1 MTKTKDSPLL
11 PGENSLMMDHKPL
24 NRRDSGSPPP
34 TTKNSNGFK
43 DLHPE
48 DRTFIGTFP
57 RAGMAAELAGSAG
70 AGIMTEEYQ
79 KLLKLRQQQF
89 DEQVQVLANLQRQQQ
104 LQEHFRQFL
113 QKQHEEQNAAKN
125 HMRIAEEERQQ
136 KNDLFGQVLNKD
148 KSRKSANASSAVK
161 QHLQK
166 FVIGRQKTKTY
177 DGYPNNVERK
187 CLRWTPSLDS
197 RNGVHDLTAPYP
209 LLFDKRSSF
218 PLRKTASEPNLKVKS
233 RIRSKVALDRRCS
246 PLLPRHPIDNR
257 ADIANRIKQKIINN
271 DQAAADNSASNS
283 APNSGPSS
291 PLSSN
296 SNINNSSTTGSSSS
310 IRGLGQLPTAG
321 ASETELPGYP
331 FPLAMGLQPREI
343 YASPSLP
350 NISLGFSQN
359 KSVDPNAMIT
369 GTPPGFL
376 MYPPEAADL
385 QRLVLGRTS
394 SLPGPLM
401 QQMYK
406 LPGQMPDMDVAMRSY
421 LLQQQQSANALL
433 AAAAEKDS
441 SPGPIRHTPHNRPHK
456 VLSRTHSAPTT
467 PQIQQQMIQKKRLEH
482 NRLLMPGHKH
492 APHLISGMAA
502 EAPYRPLATHR
513 EASEHQES
521 SKQNRTKKLAASP
534 PPTHPA
540 AISSTTVAALH
551 SHLNKHNNKNIKSFP
566 KQQSDNKS
574 SSPPSSRHTSM
585 EHTPTTP
592 EKSSRSVIVPT
603 PHRTSSEEREDQDI
617 VVVKQEAPDIS
628 DDNNTNFSLQSSHQ
642 RLAAMAVQDKS
653 NDHTPIKPMPLQ
665 ARRSLLEGEIGHH
678 RPLTRTQSS
687 PAVSFTQ
694 KHKHKEYRYTTGL
707 GYDPIMLRHGC
718 ACGDAHAEH
727 AGRLKEVWSRLTSVG
742 LTEKCETIEPR
753 KATMEELQL
762 AHTQE
767 HTLRYGATSLARQQS
782 VVPNKFIVL
791 PCGGVGV
798 DNGIDIDT
806 VWNELDT
813 INAARMAVGLTV
825 DLALSVAADE
835 LRNGFAVVRP
845 PGHHAEKNLA
855 MAFCYFN
862 SVAIAARQLQRSYPD
877 KIRRVLIVDWD
888 VHHCNGTQDIFYDDD
903 SVLVISLHRYDEGNF
918 FPGTGAPDET
928 GAGPGVGFNVNIG
941 LTGGLEPPISDADY
955 LSAFRSV
962 VMPIAEEFNPDFVFI
977 SAGFSAAEGHPSA
990 LGGYKVSP
998 QCFSYL
1004 TRLLSQLANGKLVM
1018 ALEGGFELKPLGD
1031 CVEIC
1036 VRTLL
1041 SDSGETGD
1049 ASIGQLP
1056 ESALKGIPC
1065 DNAVRSIHRI
1075 SRFQERYWSRLKRM
1089 SAYTSISHAA
1099 YLGQEQEDRTCVALA
1114 SLSVEHSKHMDS
1126 KAKLREVLTRSQA
1139 TKSPKREV
1147 MQDQDDDKEES
1158 KLTIVTDDVDDMP
1171 TQGRDEAMSAE
1182 SSPLDV
1188 VGLSPPSSESPAASP
1203 APNTAFVVSNES
1215 SRNTL
1220 QPPESR
1226 NASSALKEEPMEQ
1239 EDSTSSNKES

>member
-1 MTKTKDSPLL
+1 MTKANKHHLLSGRISP
-11 PGENSLMMDHKPL
+11 SMDHKSL
-24 NRRDSGSPPP
+24 NQRDSDSPPP

-43 DLHPE
+43 DVHPE

-57 RAGMAAELAGSAG
+57 RVGMAAELAGAAG
-70 AGIMTEEYQ
+70 AGIMSEEYQ

-89 DEQVQVLANLQRQQQ
+89 DEQVLANIQRQQQ

-125 HMRIAEEERQQ
+125 HMRIAEEEMQQ
-136 KNDLFGQVLNKD
+136 KHDLFGQVLNKD
-148 KSRKSANASSAVK
+148 KSRESANASSAVK

-177 DGYPNNVERK
+177 DGYPNNVVERK
-187 CLRWTPSLDS
+187 MLRWTPSLDS
-197 RNGVHDLTAPYP
+197 RNGVHDLAAPYP
-209 LLFDKRSSF
+209 LLFDKRSTF

-233 RIRSKVALDRRCS
+233 RLRKVNTLDRRCS
-246 PLLPRHPIDNR
+246 PLLPRHPIDNSR
-257 ADIANRIKQKIINN
+257 VDIANRIKQKILNN
-271 DQAAADNSASNS
+271 DQAGVDNSASNS

-310 IRGLGQLPTAG
+310 IRGLGQLPTTG

-359 KSVDPNAMIT
+359 KSVDPNTMIT
-369 GTPPGFL
+369 GTPPSFL

-406 LPGQMPDMDVAMRSY
+406 LPGQMSEMDVAMRSY
-421 LLQQQQSANALL
+421 LLQQQQQSALL
-433 AAAAEKDS
+433 AAATEKDS
-441 SPGPIRHTPHNRPHK
+441 SPGPIRTPHTRPHK
-456 VLSRTHSAPTT
+456 ALSRTHSAPTA
-467 PQIQQQMIQKKRLEH
+467 PQIQHQILQKKRLEH

-513 EASEHQES
+513 EAAEHAES

-551 SHLNKHNNKNIKSFP
+551 SHLIKHNNKAIKSFP
-566 KQQSDNKS
+566 KQSDNKS
-574 SSPPSSRHTSM
+574 SSPPTSRHTSM
-585 EHTPTTP
+585 EHTQTTP
-592 EKSSRSVIVPT
+592 EKSSRSVIVST
-603 PHRTSSEEREDQDI
+603 PQRTSSEDREDRDVI
-617 VVVKQEAPDIS
+617 VVKQEAPDVS
-628 DDNNTNFSLQSSHQ
+628 GDSVNALSPHLSHQ

-653 NDHTPIKPMPLQ
+653 SDHTPIKPMPLQ
-665 ARRSLLEGEIGHH
+665 GRRSLLEGEMGHH

-687 PAVSFTQ
+687 PAVSFSQ
-694 KHKHKEYRYTTGL
+694 KHKHKEYKYTTGL
-707 GYDPIMLRHGC
+707 GYDSIMLQHGC

-727 AGRLKEVWSRLTSVG
+727 AGRLKEVWSRLTNVG
-742 LTEKCETIEPR
+742 LTEKCETLEPR

-806 VWNELDT
+806 VWNELAT

-862 SVAIAARQLQRSYPD
+862 SVAIAARQLQRTYPD

-903 SVLVISLHRYDEGNF
+903 SVLVISVHRYDEGHF
-918 FPGTGAPDET
+918 FPGTGAPEET

-941 LTGGLEPPISDADY
+941 LTGGLEPPIGDAEY

-977 SAGFSAAEGHPSA
+977 SAGFSAADGHPST

-1004 TRLLSQLANGKLVM
+1004 TRLLSQLANGKVVM
-1018 ALEGGFELKPLGD
+1018 ALEGGFELKPLAD

-1049 ASIGQLP
+1049 ASVGQLP
-1056 ESALKGIPC
+1056 DSALKSIPC

-1089 SAYTSISHAA
+1089 SAYTSITHAA
-1099 YLGQEQEDRTCVALA
+1099 YLGQEQEDRTVVALA

-1139 TKSPKREV
+1139 SKSPKRDLMPEHE
-1147 MQDQDDDKEES
+1147 KEP
-1158 KLTIVTDDVDDMP
+1158 KLTIVTDEADEMHG
-1171 TQGRDEAMSAE
+1171 QNREEAMSAE

-1188 VGLSPPSSESPAASP
+1188 VGLSSPSSESPAASP
-1203 APNTAFVVSNES
+1203 IPSTAFVTSGV
-1215 SRNTL
+1215 SRNMS
-1220 QPPESR
+1220 QSSENQ
-1226 NASSALKEEPMEQ
+1226 NASNAIKEEPMDQ
-1239 EDSTSSNKES
+1239 EDSPTAENNET